1 MLLDLVFI
9 LSTYKS
15 CSWESFSILPWH
27 FPPSFIRLTDFLILG
42 HELKSFL
49 FVGILQSGQKRK
61 RLLVQELG
69 QGLWQACLEKLVP
82 LLSQGEQGGIGLRSG
97 GWADS
102 WGLVHTGNGLLVTVP
117 ISGSPAGQ

>member
-1 MLLDLVFI
+1 MKETVSRHFSLDAVGPCFI

-61 RLLVQELG
+61 RLLVQGAGTMASLF
-69 QGLWQACLEKLVP
+69 EK
-82 LLSQGEQGGIGLRSG
+82 
-97 GWADS
+97 A
-102 WGLVHTGNGLLVTVP
+102 
-117 ISGSPAGQ
+117 GSTA

>member
-1 MLLDLVFI
+1 M
-9 LSTYKS
+9 
-15 CSWESFSILPWH
+15 
-27 FPPSFIRLTDFLILG
+27 
-42 HELKSFL
+42 
-49 FVGILQSGQKRK
+49 
-61 RLLVQELG
+61 QELG

-97 GWADS
+97 GWAHS